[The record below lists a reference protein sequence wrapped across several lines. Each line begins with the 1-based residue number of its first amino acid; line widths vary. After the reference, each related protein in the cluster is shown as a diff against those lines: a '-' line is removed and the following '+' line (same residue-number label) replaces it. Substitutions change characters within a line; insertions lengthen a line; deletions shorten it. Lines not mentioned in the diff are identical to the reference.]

1 MTTAQWLFHYLEI
14 CHHQKRD
21 FKWEIEKLRA
31 GSSDIKRAL
40 KYLMIVT
47 DPERGKHAVDAIED
61 EDKARYDNENGN
73 HEAST
78 NKKEK
83 ALSDDDQALWDW
95 MQTTPET
102 KALPQQVK
110 DQMQERKFVVEAKSL
125 ADVAEDLGLIGIN
138 EETPTSDEVIDTPD
152 ESVEIND
159 QQPAKEPMRIQSI
172 GNIDEEQISL
182 GFEIE

>member
-47 DPERGKHAVDAIED
+47 EPNRGKQAIEAIED
-61 EDKARYDNENGN
+61 EDKARYDNEHGN
-73 HEAST
+73 HEENT
-78 NKKEK
+78 KQEDR
-83 ALSDDDQALWDW
+83 ALNNEDQELWNW

-110 DQMQERKFVVEAKSL
+110 DQVHERKFVVEAKSL
-125 ADVAEDLGLIGIN
+125 ADVAEDLGLIGMN
-138 EETPTSDEVIDTPD
+138 EEIPKSDEVVDTPE
-152 ESVEIND
+152 ESVEIHNE
-159 QQPAKEPMRIQSI
+159 QPAREPMRIQSI
-172 GNIDEEQISL
+172 GNIDEEEISL